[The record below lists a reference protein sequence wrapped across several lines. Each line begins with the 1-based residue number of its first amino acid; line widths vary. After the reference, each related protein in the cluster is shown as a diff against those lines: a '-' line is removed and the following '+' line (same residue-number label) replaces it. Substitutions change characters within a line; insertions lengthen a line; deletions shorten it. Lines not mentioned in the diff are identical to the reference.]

1 MTVDI
6 PKTAMV
12 LSAGYGKR
20 MRPLT
25 DDTPKPMLA
34 LNGKPLIGHVMDRLA
49 ATGVERAV
57 VNLHYL
63 GDQIRDY
70 LDSEDR
76 LDVIFTEEPELL
88 ETGGGV
94 KNALGPLTEL
104 GTHPFYV
111 VNSDAF
117 WLDGYE
123 DTLMRLA
130 REWRDDLMDGLL
142 LLQGTVESHGYS
154 GPGDFV
160 ADPDGKLA
168 RRPEMEVAPWLFA
181 GVQILH
187 PRIFDDSPDGKWSL
201 NVVFDKAIETDRL
214 YGVVHDGEWFHIG
227 TPEGLKEA
235 DDFLNLTFAGE
246 KKR

>member
-235 DDFLNLTFAGE
+235 DDFLNLPFAGE

>member
-6 PKTAMV
+6 PRTAMV
-12 LSAGYGKR
+12 LAAGYGKR

-25 DDTPKPMLA
+25 DKTPKPMLA
-34 LNGKPLIGHVMDRLA
+34 LDGTPLIGHVMDRLA
-49 ATGVERAV
+49 AAGVERAV

-63 GDQIRDY
+63 GDRIRSY
-70 LDSEDR
+70 LAAENR
-76 LDVIFTEEPELL
+76 LEVVFTEEPKLL

-94 KNALGPLTEL
+94 RNALAPLTEF

-111 VNSDAF
+111 VNADAF

-130 REWRDDLMDGLL
+130 REWKDDIMDGLL
-142 LLQGTVESHGYS
+142 LLQGTAESHGYA
-154 GPGDFV
+154 GRGDFI
-160 ADPDGKLA
+160 ADPDGRLA
-168 RRPEMEVAPWLFA
+168 RRPETEIAPWLFA

-187 PRIFDDSPDGKWSL
+187 PRLFDDSPSGAWSL
-201 NVVFDKAIETDRL
+201 NVLFDKAIEAARL

-227 TPEGLKEA
+227 TPDGLEEA
-235 DDFLNLTFAGE
+235 EAFLHEPFAGE

>member
-187 PRIFDDSPDGKWSL
+187 QRIFDDSPDGKWSL

-235 DDFLNLTFAGE
+235 DDFLNLPFAGE